1 MDVVGASSCRPHN
14 KVHSFFAFAVV
25 VPVDII
31 VVVAAVVMLA
41 VTDIVVVVIV
51 DGAVYT
57 AAVTATAVVVVSDAV
72 VDVVAVTRVFFTQ
85 YRDNRVKKVF
95 LMSVEQKFLTRNF
108 VNSMSCGS
116 SVVTME
122 LFAGQLSGLKCQ
134 F

>member
-14 KVHSFFAFAVV
+14 KVHSFFAVAVV

-51 DGAVYT
+51 DSAVYT
-57 AAVTATAVVVVSDAV
+57 AAVTATAVVVVVVSDAV
-72 VDVVAVTRVFFTQ
+72 VDGVSVTRVFFTQ

-108 VNSMSCGS
+108 VHSMSCGS

-122 LFAGQLSGLKCQ
+122 LFIGQLSGLK
-134 F
+134 